1 MKKIVYL
8 LLYLPIMAGLITAL
22 SACGD
27 DDEPAPEDPT
37 ISLTASA
44 GDASREQV
52 VTITG
57 TVTAPGGLASLTA
70 DESGVNITGVT
81 TGSTTAQNFTA
92 TFTVPATATIGGT
105 IEITFT
111 VEDDLGQ
118 ENDTTFTITVVP
130 QGAPTISIVGD
141 ATADAKRRESVTITL
156 NITAAEGI
164 DELVVTDG
172 DGAVV
177 ATVAGADITDPDNF
191 SWDYPVPDEATP
203 GTDIVLNHN
212 VTDNADQTT
221 VTAAVFTV
229 SVQDFDDVT
238 LEFADFEN
246 ETDTALNASSSH
258 TINFTVSKDNL
269 VAFDELLIAKEVNG
283 DDPVVSMVNV
293 SDEDGPTISYSLTV
307 EEEFLDEVTLTF
319 NLTDEFD
326 NASDNLSFS
335 FDVLT
340 ETGESFLITDEMVSG
355 NPVKQVRGNITED
368 VTFMAVNDYYLSGQV
383 EVSSGATLTIEPGT
397 IVYAES
403 GITTQLEIDDSG
415 VLIADASS
423 TDAIVFT
430 SGAALEGGTQEPG
443 DWAGIRMEGREGV
456 NSGILNYVRIEYG
469 GDDDAALRLNEI
481 DAATTIDFVQV
492 FKSVDIGLEARGGN
506 VNMSHI
512 FVSEAGNI
520 SINFRSEAYTGNL
533 QYVIIQSST
542 FNEKED
548 RDFQARDD
556 ADFVVSNL
564 TMIGSGQNTTPDDL
578 SAVRIRDNAAGMK
591 FYNTLIAEYNNDG
604 FRFDPVGVNTALDGD
619 FVLANS
625 YIFRIGDDPTR
636 DDSDPENLPL
646 IFETDAATYSNT
658 IPADQDIVPAE
669 AVGIGVADFVP
680 DSEITTGAFDPT
692 TLGAPFQ
699 AGTFVGAIGP
709 TDWTLGWTLNADGT
723 PR

>member
-8 LLYLPIMAGLITAL
+8 LLYLPLMAGLITAL
-22 SACGD
+22 SSCGD
-27 DDEPAPEDPT
+27 DDEPVPEDPT

-44 GDASREQV
+44 ADANRGQQ

-57 TVTAPGGLASLTA
+57 TVAAPGGLASFTA
-70 DESGVNITGVT
+70 DESGVNITGIT

-92 TFTVPATATIGGT
+92 TFTVPATASLDGT

-111 VEDDLGQ
+111 AEDNLGQ
-118 ENDTTFTITVVP
+118 EDDATFTISVVP

-141 ATADAKRRESVTITL
+141 ATADAKRRASVTITL

-164 DELVVTDG
+164 DELVVTNG

-177 ATVAGADITDPDNF
+177 VTVPGADITDPANF

-212 VTDNADQTT
+212 VTDNAAQTT
-221 VTAAVFTV
+221 ATAAVFTV
-229 SVQDFDDVT
+229 AV
-238 LEFADFEN
+238 LEFDPITLAFTDLDNGASLEYNEGSDPTIAFTLSKDALINFEDLELQISKEINGEEQDRISVEVTEETSTSFNYEFTVGEVFNDEVDLTFRLADSFEN
-246 ETDTALNASSSH
+246 TSGNLALNYQVLTTDGAS
-258 TINFTVSKDNL
+258 FL
-269 VAFDELLIAKEVNG
+269 VEDF
-283 DDPVVSMVNV
+283 MVN
-293 SDEDGPTISYSLTV
+293 
-307 EEEFLDEVTLTF
+307 
-319 NLTDEFD
+319 
-326 NASDNLSFS
+326 
-335 FDVLT
+335 
-340 ETGESFLITDEMVSG
+340 G
-355 NPVKQVRGNITED
+355 NPVQRVRGEIDED
-368 VTFMAVNDYYLSGQV
+368 LTFIAANDYYLSGEV

-403 GITTQLEIDDSG
+403 GITSQLEIDDSG
-415 VLIADASS
+415 VLMADASS
-423 TDAIVFT
+423 ADAIVFT

-443 DWAGIRMEGREGV
+443 DWAGIRMEGGEGV
-456 NSGILNYVRIEYG
+456 YSGILNYVRIEYG

-492 FKSVDIGLEARGGN
+492 FKSVDIGVEARGGN

-556 ADFVVSNL
+556 ADFVLSNL

-578 SAVRIRDNAAGMK
+578 SAVRVRDNVAGMK

-604 FRFDPVGVNTALDGD
+604 FRFDPVGVNTDLDGD
-619 FVLANS
+619 FVLAHS

-636 DDSDPENLPL
+636 DDSDPNLPL
-646 IFETDAATYSNT
+646 VFETNAGTYSNVIDADN
-658 IPADQDIVPAE
+658 IPVAA
-669 AVGIGVADFVP
+669 AGIGVEDFVP
-680 DSEITTGAFDPT
+680 DAEITSAFDPSAVDSFFEAAT
-692 TLGAPFQ
+692 Y
-699 AGTFVGAIGP
+699 VGAIGT